1 MHDLSYFREH
11 LDVFADMAK
20 KRSMTLDL
28 DGFRLLDKERRELIT
43 TNERRKAERN
53 RASEEIARLKKEKKS
68 ADALIAEM
76 KQASDQ
82 IKEFD
87 GRIAEL
93 DRKQRDLLLAIPNV
107 KGAALSFRSDG
118 LYLQFRKGRLTGWKG
133 DWGTIRP

>member
-28 DGFRLLDKERRELIT
+28 DGFRALDKERRELIT
-43 TNERRKAERN
+43 TNERRKAQRN
-53 RASEEIARLKKEKKS
+53 KASEEIARLKKEKKN

-82 IKEFD
+82 IK
-87 GRIAEL
+87 
-93 DRKQRDLLLAIPNV
+93 
-107 KGAALSFRSDG
+107 
-118 LYLQFRKGRLTGWKG
+118 
-133 DWGTIRP
+133 